1 MADANRI
8 NETISGVL
16 ETYFELPTGEGELL
30 ARELETVYLEGGHTL
45 FHQGDEA
52 DSLYLL
58 VRGRLQVWIDAEK
71 PIYLGEVLP
80 GESVG
85 EVGLITGESRSADV
99 VANRSSVLVRLDR
112 AAFERL
118 AAAYPSMV
126 MQLTTVV
133 ARRLHQNTTGANT
146 RKRPAPTI
154 ICLRPLDTTQRLS
167 QSLSDIIEALQV
179 HGDVLHLHLG
189 GLSAVGAPDP
199 GISDEHKVSEEFHD
213 WFCEQ
218 ESLHR
223 FVVLSC
229 APEQSSWNDFCEAQ
243 SDLILLLADSNSSPR
258 LRDFEH
264 MTPDVKTHVKHR
276 VLVLTHP
283 SQTISDTKTWLDQR
297 RIDYHLHIRR
307 DNQADL
313 QRVGRVLSGNA
324 VGLVLGGGAARGF
337 AHIGVHRALYEA
349 GQPIDWVGGTS
360 IGAIMGVAIALY
372 EEPQSVEKH
381 VREAFVNGKP
391 FGDYTLPLVSILS
404 GKRMNMLS
412 QRFMPGQ
419 IEDLPISFFAVSS
432 DINSGEI
439 NIHESGPI
447 WKATAAS
454 AALPGMLPPVV
465 YNGSLTVDGAVL
477 NNLPVD
483 VMATKPVGK
492 IMAVCLS
499 SVDSHK
505 VEFEELPSV
514 WRLIGKKLL
523 PSSGESQVPSLA
535 SLLFKATEVAN
546 RKRTK
551 QLAASADLLFEPPVK
566 EFSLLRVDQ
575 FDKLVGVGYH
585 HAKSTLEAQQ

>member
-1 MADANRI
+1 MADMSRI
-8 NETISGVL
+8 SETISGML
-16 ETYFELPTGEGELL
+16 ESYFELPAGEGEIL
-30 ARELETVYLEGGHTL
+30 ARELDTVYLDGGHTL

-58 VRGRLQVWIDAEK
+58 VRGRLQVWINAEK

-85 EVGLITGESRSADV
+85 EVGLITGEKRSADV

-112 AAFERL
+112 IAFERL

-126 MQLTTVV
+126 MQLTSIV

-154 ICLRPLDTTQRLS
+154 ICLRPLENTQRLS
-167 QSLSDIIEALQV
+167 QSSADIIEALQL
-179 HGDVLHLHLG
+179 HGDVLHLHWDM
-189 GLSAVGAPDP
+189 LSEVGAPDP
-199 GISDEHKVSEEFHD
+199 GISGTNKVSEGFHH
-213 WFCEQ
+213 WFSEQ

-223 FVVLSC
+223 FVVLS
-229 APEQSSWNDFCEAQ
+229 AKPEQSNWTDFCEAQ

-258 LRDFEH
+258 LREFEH
-264 MTPDVKTHVKHR
+264 ATPDVKTHVKHR
-276 VLVLTHP
+276 VIILAHP
-283 SQTISDTKTWLDQR
+283 SQTISDTKTWIDQR
-297 RIDYHLHIRR
+297 KIDYHLHLRR

-313 QRVGRVLSGNA
+313 ERVGRVLSGNA

-337 AHIGVHRALYEA
+337 AHIGVYHALYEA

-372 EEPQSVEKH
+372 EEPASVESH
-381 VREAFVNGKP
+381 VRQAFVEGKP
-391 FGDYTLPLVSILS
+391 FGDYTLPMVSILA
-404 GKRMNMLS
+404 GNRMNLLS

-439 NIHESGPI
+439 NVHESGPI
-447 WKATAAS
+447 WRATAAS

-465 YNGSLTVDGAVL
+465 HNGSLTVDGAVL

-492 IMAVCLS
+492 ILAVRLS
-499 SVDSHK
+499 SGDSHK
-505 VEFEELPSV
+505 VEFEDVPSV
-514 WRLIGKKLL
+514 WRLIARKFL
-523 PSSGESQVPSLA
+523 PSRGESQVPNLA

-546 RKRTK
+546 RKRTN
-551 QLAASADLLFEPPVK
+551 QLAASADLLFQPPVK

-575 FDKLVGVGYH
+575 FDELVSVGYH
-585 HAKSTLEAQQ
+585 HAKAILD

>member
-1 MADANRI
+1 MADMNRI
-8 NETISGVL
+8 SETVSGVL
-16 ETYFELPTGEGELL
+16 ETYFELPAGEGELL
-30 ARELETVYLEGGHTL
+30 ARELETVYLEGGYTL
-45 FHQGDEA
+45 FHQGAEA

-85 EVGLITGESRSADV
+85 EVGLITGERRSADV

-112 AAFERL
+112 TAFERL

-126 MQLTTVV
+126 MKLTTIV

-154 ICLRPLDTTQRLS
+154 ICLRPLDSAPRSAQCS
-167 QSLSDIIEALQV
+167 ADVIEALKV
-179 HGDVLHLHLG
+179 HGDVLHLDLDR
-189 GLSAVGAPDP
+189 LPDVGAPDP
-199 GISDEHKVSEEFHD
+199 GVSDGSKVSEAFYD
-213 WFCEQ
+213 WFSEQ

-223 FVVLSC
+223 YVVLSC
-229 APEQSSWNDFCEAQ
+229 APRRSSWTDFCEAQ

-264 MTPDVKTHVKHR
+264 ASPDLKTHVKHR
-276 VLVLTHP
+276 VLVLAHP
-283 SQTISDTKTWLDQR
+283 SQTISDTKTWIDLR
-297 RIDYHLHIRR
+297 TIDYHLHLRR
-307 DNQADL
+307 DNQSDL
-313 QRVGRVLSGNA
+313 DRVGRVLSGNA

-337 AHIGVHRALYEA
+337 AHIGVYRALHEA

-372 EEPQSVEKH
+372 EEPQSIEKN

-404 GKRMNMLS
+404 GNRMNVLS

-439 NIHESGPI
+439 NVHESGPI
-447 WKATAAS
+447 WRATAAS
-454 AALPGMLPPVV
+454 AAMPGMLPPVV

-492 IMAVCLS
+492 ILAVRLS
-499 SVDSHK
+499 SGDSHK
-505 VEFEELPSV
+505 VEFEDLPSV
-514 WRLIGKKLL
+514 WKLILKKLL
-523 PSSGESQVPSLA
+523 PSRGNSQVPGLA
-535 SLLFKATEVAN
+535 TLLFKATEVAN
-546 RKRTK
+546 RKRTN

-575 FDKLVGVGYH
+575 FDQLVDVGYH
-585 HAKSTLEAQQ
+585 HAKTILEQ

>member
-1 MADANRI
+1 MSRI
-8 NETISGVL
+8 NETVASAL
-16 ETYFELPTGEGELL
+16 ETYFELPAGEGELL
-30 ARELETVYLEGGHTL
+30 AKELETVYLEGGHTL
-45 FHQGDEA
+45 FHQGDEG

-58 VRGRLQVWIDAEK
+58 VRGRLQVWIDAEV

-85 EVGLITGESRSADV
+85 EVGLITGERRSADV

-112 AAFERL
+112 TAFERL
-118 AAAYPSMV
+118 AAAHPSMV
-126 MQLTTVV
+126 MQLTTIV
-133 ARRLHQNTTGANT
+133 ARRLHQNTTGANA

-154 ICLRPLDTTQRLS
+154 ICLRPLDDTPRLS
-167 QSLSDIIEALQV
+167 QCSADIVKALQL
-179 HGDVLHLHLG
+179 HGDVLHLDLDR
-189 GLSAVGAPDP
+189 LADVGAPDP
-199 GISDEHKVSEEFHD
+199 GVSETNRVSERFHD
-213 WFCEQ
+213 WFSEQ

-223 FVVLSC
+223 YVVLTS
-229 APEQSSWNDFCEAQ
+229 APEQSSWSDFCEAQ

-264 MTPDVKTHVKHR
+264 GTPDAKTHVKHR

-313 QRVGRVLSGNA
+313 ARVGRVLSGNA

-337 AHIGVHRALYEA
+337 AHLGVFRALHEA
-349 GQPIDWVGGTS
+349 GQAVDWVGGTS

-372 EEPQSVEKH
+372 EEPQSVEKQ
-381 VREAFVNGKP
+381 VREAFVRGKP

-404 GKRMNMLS
+404 GKRMNTLS
-412 QRFMPGQ
+412 QRFMPGR

-432 DINSGEI
+432 DINSGEM
-439 NIHESGPI
+439 NVHESGPI
-447 WKATAAS
+447 WRATAAS

-465 YNGSLTVDGAVL
+465 HKGSLTVDGAVL

-492 IMAVCLS
+492 ILAVRLS
-499 SVDSHK
+499 SGDSHK
-505 VEFEELPSV
+505 VEFEDLPSV
-514 WRLIGKKLL
+514 WKLISNKFL
-523 PSSGESQVPSLA
+523 SSRGESQVPSLA

-546 RKRTK
+546 RKRTN
-551 QLAASADLLFEPPVK
+551 QLAASADLLFQPPVK

-575 FDKLVGVGYH
+575 FDALVDVGYH
-585 HAKSTLEAQQ
+585 HARSILD

>member
-1 MADANRI
+1 MSGI
-8 NETISGVL
+8 NETVSSVL
-16 ETYFELPTGEGELL
+16 ETYFELPVGEGELL
-30 ARELETVYLEGGHTL
+30 AKELEIVYLEGGHTL
-45 FHQGDEA
+45 FHQGDEG

-58 VRGRLQVWIDAEK
+58 VRGRLQVWIDAEP

-85 EVGLITGESRSADV
+85 EVGLITGERRSADV

-112 AAFERL
+112 TAFERL
-118 AAAYPSMV
+118 AAAHPSMV
-126 MQLTTVV
+126 MQLTTIV
-133 ARRLHQNTTGANT
+133 ARRLHQNTTGANS

-154 ICLRPLDTTQRLS
+154 ICLRPLDGTPRLS
-167 QSLSDIIEALQV
+167 QCSADIIKALQL
-179 HGDVLHLHLG
+179 HGDVLHLHLD
-189 GLSAVGAPDP
+189 GLADVGAPDP
-199 GISDEHKVSEEFHD
+199 EVSETNKVSERFHD
-213 WFCEQ
+213 WFSEQ

-223 FVVLSC
+223 YVVLTS
-229 APEQSSWNDFCEAQ
+229 APEQSNWTDFCEAQ

-264 MTPDVKTHVKHR
+264 TTPDAKTHVKHR

-283 SQTISDTKTWLDQR
+283 SQTISDTKTWVDQR

-313 QRVGRVLSGNA
+313 ERVGRVLSGNA

-337 AHIGVHRALYEA
+337 AHIGVFRALHEA
-349 GQPIDWVGGTS
+349 GQPIDWIGGTS

-372 EEPQSVEKH
+372 EEPQSIEKH
-381 VREAFVNGKP
+381 VREAFVRGKP
-391 FGDYTLPLVSILS
+391 FGDYTLPMVSILS
-404 GKRMNMLS
+404 GNRMNVLS
-412 QRFMPGQ
+412 QRFMPGR

-439 NIHESGPI
+439 NVHESGPI
-447 WKATAAS
+447 WRATAAS

-465 YNGSLTVDGAVL
+465 YKGSLTVDGAVL

-492 IMAVCLS
+492 ILAVRLS
-499 SVDSHK
+499 SGDSHK
-505 VEFEELPSV
+505 VEFEDLPSV
-514 WRLIGKKLL
+514 WKLIVNKFLR
-523 PSSGESQVPSLA
+523 SRGESQVPSLA

-546 RKRTK
+546 RKRTN
-551 QLAASADLLFEPPVK
+551 QLAASADLLFQPPVK

-575 FDKLVGVGYH
+575 FDALVDVGYH
-585 HAKSTLEAQQ
+585 HAKSILDE